1 MGVSLRAQR
10 NNIVSL
16 AMTLCRQ
23 NRDSALLKIQ
33 ETNMNMTIPQ
43 ATTRSFW
50 ATVCLTIIA
59 LLFSLP
65 SYRRSAAAG
74 SGVSSYSVG
83 VFYEKSLRSVS
94 PATIETTAS
103 IQATEWKRVTDNGN
117 IFKGNLKTFSLQI
130 GNAQSTTSIGLT
142 KQNDSQNVRYQA
154 IISTQQRG
162 NGNNLKVYV
171 VGVPSIERMKNL
183 ALNFKHT
190 QQAQAIDEEDG
201 AFHQMTKED
210 FTLDAMTITQIELAC
225 QENTEPPCVT
235 LHAEPAKTV
244 ITINEQDI
252 AQSNF
257 GTVVW
262 RSIPTN
268 QANDRNG
275 IWNVPYDPI
284 QLSEQEKTNTA
295 FELTT
300 IYGTWHVSNLSSK
313 DTLSFQDF
321 FKDIELQ
328 CGDGAWDT
336 MVTLFYQTPETENET
351 RILTKVYCTNANS
364 SFSIRIPRIRS
375 DNAEQWKWSVWK
387 ENCAAKQMGF
397 DPNADS
403 VSISGCVKDDFVI
416 QTEPQ
421 ASVEVR
427 QGDYVI
433 RSRDTDTEGKMY
445 LGVDSGLILNEP
457 ITITISKPGFL
468 QKNVTLKYDNDQ
480 KKYTIEDNTVSFEQ
494 DKNMFSVPLSPIA
507 SPSFSPMRISGDAA
521 KKTQMKIIVQNLSGK
536 ELFNG
541 FAQDISV
548 VPEGSAKYQ
557 FSDPSNSTVR
567 YYSHQFES
575 YTTLQIPKYSD
586 EKQFNV
592 TVALED
598 KNKHTALQEASR
610 AAFKIETSMRPMEW
624 NGTSSKFQFPV
635 WLPYNSKKSSFT
647 SKEIAFCYRGCQSNK
662 VTPSLHSTSE
672 TLEINKQSLACYP
685 PQIAVVIS
693 GNQSSEQTTG
703 QKYWTR
709 ARDAILEK
717 WETYQDKM
725 RIYFSSEGT
734 VTEYKDKAKFQVFGA
749 APDAINDRAE
759 NEIQAAAA
767 AAFKLDTQDACGNA
781 LPEAHVV
788 YIAKNPGIRDSAPRS
803 YVLHL
808 ISPDDK
814 PEGGQDDWNTCKDK
828 QAIQQTIETI
838 MKGASQ

>member
-1 MGVSLRAQR
+1 
-10 NNIVSL
+10 
-16 AMTLCRQ
+16 MTLCRQ
-23 NRDSALLKIQ
+23 NRDSALLKTQ

-43 ATTRSFW
+43 ATTRSFL

-59 LLFSLP
+59 LLFSLA
-65 SYRRSAAAG
+65 SYWRSAAAG

-94 PATIETTAS
+94 PATIETSAS
-103 IQATEWKRVTDNGN
+103 IKGNEWEMVSNTTT
-117 IFKGNLKTFSLQI
+117 FKGRLKTFSSQQI
-130 GNAQSTTSIGLT
+130 GKTIGLT
-142 KQNDSQNVRYQA
+142 QKNESGNVKYQVIIPSQN
-154 IISTQQRG
+154 
-162 NGNNLKVYV
+162 NNSSLKVYV
-171 VGVPSIERMKNL
+171 VGVSSIETMKNL
-183 ALNFKHT
+183 DLNFKHI
-190 QQAQAIDEEDG
+190 QQAQEINEQYG
-201 AFHQMTKED
+201 SFHQMTKED
-210 FTLDAMTITQIELAC
+210 FTLDAMTIPQIEFAC
-225 QENTEPPCVT
+225 QETTEPPCVT

-268 QANDRNG
+268 QANDKNG

-300 IYGTWHVSNLSSK
+300 IYGTWCVPSLSSK

-321 FKDIELQ
+321 FKDITLQ

-336 MVTLFYQTPETENET
+336 MVTLSYKTPEPENET

-567 YYSHQFES
+567 YHSHQFES
-575 YTTLQIPKYSD
+575 YTTLQIPKYPD

-592 TVALED
+592 TVALQDE
-598 KNKHTALQEASR
+598 KKMTALQEASR
-610 AAFKIETSMRPMEW
+610 AAFKIETSIHPMEW
-624 NGTSSKFQFPV
+624 NGAKGKFQFPI
-635 WLPYNSKKSSFT
+635 WLPYNPKTSLFI

-662 VTPSLHSTSE
+662 VTPSFPSTSE
-672 TLEINKQSLACYP
+672 TLEINKQSLTCYP

-703 QKYWTR
+703 QKYWTI

-717 WETYQDKM
+717 WETYQEGKM

-749 APDAINDRAE
+749 APEAINDRADQE
-759 NEIQAAAA
+759 VQSAAANL
-767 AAFKLDTQDACGNA
+767 KLGTQDACGNA

-788 YIAKNPGIRDSAPRS
+788 YIAKNPGIRDSVPRS

-814 PEGGQDDWNTCKDK
+814 PNDRQDDWNTCKDK
-828 QAIQQTIETI
+828 RAIQQTIETI